1 MIQSR
6 INKYLFLQRR
16 IFNPKKCTRSGL
28 THELKSDD
36 LASSQMCNK
45 SQSRGQCFPCPR
57 SPGDRALCHNLPPA
71 LCQWIENLPILCF
84 TPPIFVLSLII
95 LYLSLF
101 LSFRTR
107 THS

>member
-6 INKYLFLQRR
+6 INKCLFLQRR
-16 IFNPKKCTRSGL
+16 IFNPKKCTRS
-28 THELKSDD
+28 DD

-45 SQSRGQCFPCPR
+45 SQSRGRGQCFPCPR

-84 TPPIFVLSLII
+84 TPPTFVLSLTI
-95 LYLSLF
+95 L
-101 LSFRTR
+101 TR